1 MTVKWCKAFSW
12 CDTPLLESATESWFI
27 ANPKLDIPAYAQWL
41 RKNLNLWKRKE
52 FKDFKYLGVRLPAGR
67 TALAFIVSALLSAAI
82 VYITIAL
89 R

>member
-1 MTVKWCKAFSW
+1 MAQK
-12 CDTPLLESATESWFI
+12 ESQPVEE
-27 ANPKLDIPAYAQWL
+27 
-41 RKNLNLWKRKE
+41 KE